1 MRRAFAFAVLAVA
14 TLGWLFVT
22 ATGADAHALL
32 RQSTPEDGALLAVPP
47 TEVVIDFTEPP
58 DLGLSEITVVGA
70 DGQAVDAGALE
81 RVSGKGNFVRI
92 ALPEIGDGVYTVTW
106 RVLSKVDGH
115 VTGGA
120 FSFGVG
126 VEPTAVPTAGSGGPA
141 VVEIPRPS
149 VLSVVGRWGFYWGLA
164 LLLGGPVAWLFVFR
178 GSVRGAGVLA
188 IAAWSLA
195 AAGLVGM
202 FFAEQSAV
210 GVSAGALLS
219 SDRGTILVIRA
230 VALGAVG
237 LAVAYLAKRRSRA
250 AAGLLAFTTA
260 AAMGFHAYAG
270 HAGAAESWRW
280 FKVGAQWVHI
290 MAVAIWVGGLVWLL
304 LGTWGRES
312 EERAQAVGRFSFL
325 AGIALAGVAA
335 TGAIRAFNEIGWA
348 PTRLFDTGFGLT
360 VVAKSALFGGLILI
374 GAYNRFRVVPAL
386 ASGARRL
393 GTLRRTVTG
402 EITIATGVFGVTGIM
417 AGLAPPTQYPE
428 VTAPPVPDR
437 VVVSGSDF
445 AQTTRVRLTATPGT
459 PGPNAFD
466 VSIEDFDTGEPVIA
480 RAVRLRFS
488 IPERSDI
495 GESELV
501 LSKATEG
508 RWRGQGT
515 NLSVGGT
522 WRVGV
527 LIEQAADSRQIALE
541 VKTRAPPQEI
551 QVIEGGPGQPD
562 LYTISLPGERSV
574 QAYVDPGTPGP
585 SEVHFTFFDASGGE
599 LPTTEATITAAPAS
613 GDGKELEVRRLG
625 PGHFVAGVDL
635 EAGTWRFGVEATAED
650 GAALTAQFEQEIVG

>member
-1 MRRAFAFAVLAVA
+1 MRRALAFGVLALA
-14 TLGWLFVT
+14 TLGWLVV
-22 ATGADAHALL
+22 AAPGASAHALL
-32 RQSTPEDGALLAVPP
+32 RDSTPKDGALLDAPP
-47 TEVVIDFTEPP
+47 SEVVIDFTEPP
-58 DLGLSEITVVGA
+58 DLGLSEITVVDG
-70 DGQAVDAGALE
+70 DGQAVEAGTLE
-81 RVSGKGNFVRI
+81 RLSGKGNLVRV
-92 ALPEIGDGVYTVTW
+92 ALAEIGGGVYTVTW

-120 FSFGVG
+120 FAFGVG
-126 VEPTAVPTAGSGGPA
+126 VEPASVPTAGSGGPA

-164 LLLGGPVAWLFVFR
+164 LLLGGAVAWLFVFR

-188 IAAWSLA
+188 ITAWSLA

-202 FFAEQSAV
+202 FLAERSSV
-210 GVSAGALLS
+210 GVSSGALLS
-219 SDRGTILVIRA
+219 SDRGKILIARA
-230 VALGAVG
+230 LALGVAG
-237 LAVAYLAKRRSRA
+237 LGVAFVLVRRSRLA
-250 AAGLLAFTTA
+250 ASVLALTTG
-260 AAMGFHAYAG
+260 AAMAIHAYAG

-290 MAVAIWVGGLVWLL
+290 VAVAIWVGGLVWLL

-312 EERAQAVGRFSFL
+312 EERAQAVSRFSFL
-325 AGIALAGVAA
+325 AGFALAGVAA
-335 TGAIRAFNEIGWA
+335 TGAVRAFNEIGWA
-348 PTRLFDTGFGLT
+348 PARLFDTGFGLT

-393 GTLRRTVTG
+393 GTLRRTVSG
-402 EITIATGVFGVTGIM
+402 EITLATGVFGVTGIM

-428 VTAPPVPDR
+428 ITAPPVPDR

-459 PGPNAFD
+459 PGPNTFD
-466 VSIEDFDTGEPVIA
+466 VRIEDFDTGEPLIA
-480 RAVRLRFS
+480 RAVRLRFR

-501 LSKATEG
+501 LSKAREG
-508 RWRGQGT
+508 RWRGQAT

-527 LIEQAADSRQIALE
+527 LIEQAADSREIALE

-551 QVIEGGPGQPD
+551 QVIEGGPDQPD

-574 QAYVDPGTPGP
+574 QAYVDPGTPGE
-585 SEVHFTFFDASGGE
+585 SEVHFTFFDPSGGE
-599 LPTTEATITAAPAS
+599 LPTAEATITAAPAG
-613 GDGKELEVRRLG
+613 GDGLELEVRRLG

-650 GAALTAQFEQEIVG
+650 GAALTAQVDQEIVG